1 MYRMIKS
8 IVPAV
13 LLALFFMQFA
23 QMAQADEPTKPAFKV
38 FKTYGEAIAF
48 YKASGQMPHATG
60 NVFTGYSLE
69 PFGSAAKAMAE
80 AQEKA
85 QKGGINAAV
94 VTENDQ
100 HTYDTPPRGTHW
112 PGTYD
117 IVALGAIT
125 PVAATPENLLV
136 EIQHNPENAGHF
148 YDLAQQAEYKALT
161 KDYRDIIRAK
171 NDENTRGLALLVR
184 LIAFHEGKTCGDD
197 LVRWAKFHKNADV
210 RLASDLALIQFG
222 RAAEVEEILKTE
234 PNNEVKS
241 KAQKSLI

>member
-1 MYRMIKS
+1 MRRMFKS
-8 IVPAV
+8 VVPAV
-13 LLALFFMQFA
+13 LLVLFSFFTQL
-23 QMAQADEPTKPAFKV
+23 AQADESAKPPFKV
-38 FKTYGEAIAF
+38 FKTYNEAVAF

-85 QKGGINAAV
+85 QKGGISAAV
-94 VTENDQ
+94 ITENDQ
-100 HTYDTPPRGTHW
+100 HTYDRPP
-112 PGTYD
+112 PGTRWYGTYNV
-117 IVALGAIT
+117 VALGAIT

-136 EIQHNPENAGHF
+136 EIQRNPENAGHF
-148 YDLAQQAEYKALT
+148 FDLAQQAEFKTLT
-161 KDYRDIIRAK
+161 KDYRDIVRAK
-171 NDENTRGLALLVR
+171 NDETTRGLGLLVR
-184 LIAFHEGKTCGDD
+184 LIAFHDSKACEDD

-222 RAAEVEEILKTE
+222 RANEVEEILKTE

-241 KAQKSLI
+241 KVQKSLI